1 MAEQGS
7 AAVAA
12 TAPATASVAADVAAA
27 GCGRQKERE
36 GECNLQYVQGAAHTP
51 YSVHDPRH

>member
-36 GECNLQYVQGAAHTP
+36 GECNLQYVQGAAHT
-51 YSVHDPRH
+51 HTLLCT